1 MKISQA
7 GLDLIKNFEGYHRKL
22 PDGSC
27 TAYLCPA
34 GVPTLGWG
42 ATKGVKMGMVWSR
55 AQAQQALENEIATF
69 EAAVNRL
76 VTVDINQNERDAL
89 ISFAYNC
96 GEGALARSSILKRL
110 NAGDRE
116 GAARGFALW
125 NRGGGRVLPGLVRRR
140 AEEAALFRR
149 PAEPSPEPDMPQAVD
164 PPPAKPEGS
173 RILAAASSGE
183 TVAVGAGLG
192 GIGLSF
198 ADALGYGGQIL
209 PLVKSYGLEAFILV
223 LLCLAAGFA
232 LVKHFRRQDHNEG
245 KTVQ

>member
-1 MKISQA
+1 MKLSQA
-7 GLDLIKNFEGYHRKL
+7 GIDFVKSFEGYHRRL
-22 PDGSC
+22 PNGDC
-27 TAYLCPA
+27 VAYLCPA
-34 GVPTLGWG
+34 NVVTIGYGCTEGI
-42 ATKGVKMGMVWSR
+42 KRGMVWTH
-55 AQAQQALENEIATF
+55 AQALQALENELSKF

-76 VTVDINQNERDAL
+76 VTVEINQNEFDAL
-89 ISFAYNC
+89 VSFAYNC
-96 GEGALARSSILKRL
+96 GEGALARSSILKQL
-110 NAGDRE
+110 NAGNRE
-116 GAARGFALW
+116 AAARGFALW

-140 AEEAALFRR
+140 RDEAAMFLR
-149 PAEPSPEPDMPQAVD
+149 PVEKSPEPDMPQAVD

-232 LVKHFRRQDHNEG
+232 IVKHFRKQDHVEG

>member
-1 MKISQA
+1 MKLSQA
-7 GLDLIKNFEGYHRKL
+7 GIDFIKSFEGYHRRL
-22 PDGSC
+22 PNGDC
-27 TAYLCPA
+27 VAYLCPA
-34 GVPTLGWG
+34 NVVTIGYGCTEGI
-42 ATKGVKMGMVWSR
+42 KRGMVWTH
-55 AQAQQALENEIATF
+55 AQALQALENELSKF

-76 VTVDINQNERDAL
+76 VTVEINQNEFDAL
-89 ISFAYNC
+89 VSFAYNC
-96 GEGALARSSILKRL
+96 GEGALARASILKQL
-110 NAGDRE
+110 NAGNRE
-116 GAARGFALW
+116 AAARGFALW

-140 AEEAALFRR
+140 RDEAAMFLR
-149 PAEPSPEPDMPQAVD
+149 PVEKPLEPDMPQAVD
-164 PPPAKPEGS
+164 QPPAKPEGS

-232 LVKHFRRQDHNEG
+232 IVKHFRKQDHETG
-245 KTVQ
+245 KTAQ

>member
-1 MKISQA
+1 MRLSGN
-7 GLDLIKNFEGYHRKL
+7 GLTLIQEFEGYHRKL
-22 PDGSC
+22 PDGGC
-27 TAYLCPA
+27 IAYRCPA
-34 GVPTLGWG
+34 GVWTLGWG
-42 ATKGVKMGMVWSR
+42 CTEGIKPGMIWTR
-55 AQAQQALENEIATF
+55 QQADVALMKELEKF
-69 EAAVNRL
+69 EAAVERL
-76 VTVDINQNERDAL
+76 VTVEINQNERDAL

-96 GEGALARSSILKRL
+96 GEGALARSSVLKQL
-110 NAGDRE
+110 NAGNRE
-116 GAARGFALW
+116 AAAKGFALW

-140 AEEAALFRR
+140 AAEAALFRK
-149 PAEPSPEPDMPQAVD
+149 PVEKSPEPDMPQAVD

-232 LVKHFRRQDHNEG
+232 LVKHFRKQDHADG

>member
-1 MKISQA
+1 MKLSQA
-7 GLDLIKNFEGYHRKL
+7 GIDFVKSFEGYHRRL
-22 PDGSC
+22 PNGDC
-27 TAYLCPA
+27 VAYLCPA
-34 GVPTLGWG
+34 NVVTIGYGCTEGI
-42 ATKGVKMGMVWSR
+42 KRGMVWTH
-55 AQAQQALENEIATF
+55 AQALQALENELSKF

-76 VTVDINQNERDAL
+76 VTVEINQNEFDAL
-89 ISFAYNC
+89 VSFAYNC
-96 GEGALARSSILKRL
+96 GEGALARSSILKQL
-110 NAGDRE
+110 NAGNRE
-116 GAARGFALW
+116 AAARGFALW

-140 AEEAALFRR
+140 RDEAAMFLR
-149 PAEPSPEPDMPQAVD
+149 PVERPLEPDMPQAVD

-232 LVKHFRRQDHNEG
+232 VVKHFRKQDHETG